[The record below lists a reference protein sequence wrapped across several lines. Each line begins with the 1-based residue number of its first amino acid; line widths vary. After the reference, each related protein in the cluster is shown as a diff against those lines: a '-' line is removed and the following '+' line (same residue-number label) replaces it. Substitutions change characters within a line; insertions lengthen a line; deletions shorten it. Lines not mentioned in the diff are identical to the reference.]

1 MSRSM
6 VQKLLGGYRRKARCQ
21 IGRAGRRLIV
31 ESLEQRALLT
41 AGVAPSSAI
50 LSQDTENSSAVTAPV
65 APSFKA
71 TAVSG
76 TQIKLSWGSVS
87 RASGYL
93 VDEWISSA
101 WKQIGSFGSGTTS
114 HTVGGLSPGTTYYF
128 DVAAYNAA
136 GTSWANFQ
144 SVSTLSPPAAPSLK
158 AAVVSGTQVKLSWN
172 KVSGASGYLVD
183 KWVGGVWK
191 QIGSFG
197 SSTTSDTVSGLSSG
211 TTYYFTV
218 GAYNAGGVSWSNSQ
232 GVTPLSPPAAP
243 SLKATPVSS
252 TQVNLAWNT
261 VSGASGYL
269 VDEWINGAWKQIGI
283 FGSGTTSDPVSG
295 LSPATTYYFDV
306 GAYNS
311 VGTSWAKSQGATTRK
326 APPPAAPSF
335 RVIAVSSTQ
344 INVSWNTVSGASGYL
359 VDEWINGAW
368 KQIGNF
374 GSGTTS
380 DPVTG
385 LHSATTYYFDV
396 GAYNSGGTS
405 WAKSQSATTANSS
418 GNWSGYVIVPG
429 SKVNEVS
436 ATWVEPTVSSTQSGS
451 KMSIWV
457 GIDGSNGS
465 NTVEQIGTTWSASTG
480 WYAWFEFYGD
490 GLKNSSGQW
499 IAKGAYFYETPIN
512 SYAGYQVFKIQPGDT
527 ITADVTYEL
536 NSPTTSEF
544 FLALSD
550 KSATGQASGW
560 TALLT
565 TEYLIPARTT
575 GEWIVEAPSNNSG
588 ILPLAN
594 FGTVN
599 FSGAWATA
607 GGITGPIT
615 DFTNHAIDMVQTA
628 AVGGNMDYT
637 SAILNSSTP
646 GLYEPSDDTSSSFY
660 VRFGSLNSTA
670 SQSSN
675 TPSASLAA
683 PVGGP
688 VTTAQLDTNSTSVE
702 SGSTPI
708 SSPLNVDVVAVDRIL
723 GTLDVLDSDSDAAA
737 LGRPEKDN
745 RAGTNLA
752 PTVGLN
758 LSLVDNWVG
767 YSPYRAS

>member
-252 TQVNLAWNT
+252 TQVNLA
-261 VSGASGYL
+261 
-269 VDEWINGAWKQIGI
+269 
-283 FGSGTTSDPVSG
+283 
-295 LSPATTYYFDV
+295 
-306 GAYNS
+306 
-311 VGTSWAKSQGATTRK
+311 
-326 APPPAAPSF
+326 
-335 RVIAVSSTQ
+335 
-344 INVSWNTVSGASGYL
+344 WNTVSGASGYL